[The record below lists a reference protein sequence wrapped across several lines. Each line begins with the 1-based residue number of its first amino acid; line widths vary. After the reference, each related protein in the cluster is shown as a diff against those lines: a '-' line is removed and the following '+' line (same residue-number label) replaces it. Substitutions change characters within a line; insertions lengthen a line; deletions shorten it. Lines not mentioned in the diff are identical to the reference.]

1 MSQNTD
7 STKVRSAKNAAKAR
21 SEHESQPMH
30 QTAESCVVESNATND
45 NVTEDESRDD
55 EAVAR
60 VFDEAGAERAFSGGV
75 VWLAHGERLL
85 MHRAFGSTA
94 YEAGVSRPVATD
106 TIYDIASLS
115 KLFTATA
122 VLIAAREAGVDLEEP
137 VARFLPDFRSTEQP
151 AIENITVR
159 QLLDHSGGIE
169 IAIQSFTPRPTIEGA
184 AARLHQGV
192 VPVEGWVERIAQAPL
207 HAPPGQQVLYSCT
220 NYFLLGRLVET
231 WSQTALDR
239 FIGER
244 LIVPLG
250 MTRTGFRPLRRFARE
265 EIAPAEIDAATGH
278 LWHGVV
284 HDEAARAWEAAHGER
299 EPASAE
305 SGDGTGDGACGNAGV
320 FSTAEDLSRFAR
332 LWLDE
337 GTCDGQQI
345 IAAEDVRRAW
355 TRSVRADGYD
365 QGLGW
370 WLNVSSWMSLNAPS
384 GTAGHTG
391 FTGPTMFITPGTRHV
406 CIVLENRVHPTRNG
420 PPRLRFHRHI
430 AEWLFEQA
438 PLSA

>member
-1 MSQNTD
+1 
-7 STKVRSAKNAAKAR
+7 
-21 SEHESQPMH
+21 MH
-30 QTAESCVVESNATND
+30 QTAESCVVESSVTN
-45 NVTEDESRDD
+45 EESRDD

-60 VFDEAGAERAFSGGV
+60 VFDEAGAERAFPGGV

-94 YEAGVSRPVATD
+94 YEGEVSRPVATD

-137 VARFLPDFRSTEQP
+137 VARFLPDFRSTQQRT
-151 AIENITVR
+151 IEHITVR

-169 IAIQSFTPRPTIEGA
+169 IAIQSFTPRPTIESA
-184 AARLHQGV
+184 AARLHQGI

-207 HAPPGQQVLYSCT
+207 SAPPGEKVLYSCT

-239 FIGER
+239 YTEER
-244 LIVPLG
+244 LIAPLG
-250 MTRTGFRPLRRFARE
+250 MTRTGFRPPCRFARE

-299 EPASAE
+299 NLKDPAQNGGGAGE
-305 SGDGTGDGACGNAGV
+305 DGSRGGGACGNAGV
-320 FSTAEDLSRFAR
+320 FSTASDLARFAR

-337 GTCDGQQI
+337 GACGGRQI
-345 IAAEDVRRAW
+345 IAAEDVRRAL
-355 TRSVRADGYD
+355 TPSIRADGYD
-365 QGLGW
+365 QALGW
-370 WLNVSSWMSLNAPS
+370 WLNVSSWMSLSAPS

-391 FTGPTMFITPGTRHV
+391 FTGPTMFISPGTRHV